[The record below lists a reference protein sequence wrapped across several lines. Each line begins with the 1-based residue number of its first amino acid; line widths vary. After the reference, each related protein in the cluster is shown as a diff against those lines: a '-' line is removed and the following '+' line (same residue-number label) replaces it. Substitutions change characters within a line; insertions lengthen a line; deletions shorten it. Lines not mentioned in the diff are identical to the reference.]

1 MLCFNPE
8 QRLTADEC
16 LTHPIFDKFRNET
29 DEEYFEGNIQLEDLD
44 FLEDLDKPINI
55 YRLKGII
62 NNEISSLMQKQI
74 REPKSPKKD
83 SIASSSNGTVT
94 PLKDS

>member
-1 MLCFNPE
+1 ML
-8 QRLTADEC
+8 
-16 LTHPIFDKFRNET
+16 
-29 DEEYFEGNIQLEDLD
+29 LEDLD